1 MKQEG
6 HTSKFVNNIGNT
18 DFNAHNALEL
28 KQEVYFVTERAV
40 FGLTSKGLK
49 LLEIAP
55 GLDLEQDILAQMAF
69 KPIIADDIKVTNS
82 DIYQDE
88 WGGLSQAIK
97 SVHRI

>member
-1 MKQEG
+1 M
-6 HTSKFVNNIGNT
+6 
-18 DFNAHNALEL
+18 EL

-40 FGLTSKGLK
+40 FELTSKGLK

-55 GLDLEQDILAQMAF
+55 GLDLEKDILALMEF
-69 KPIIADDIKVTNS
+69 KPTIADNIKVTNS

-97 SVHRI
+97 SEHRI